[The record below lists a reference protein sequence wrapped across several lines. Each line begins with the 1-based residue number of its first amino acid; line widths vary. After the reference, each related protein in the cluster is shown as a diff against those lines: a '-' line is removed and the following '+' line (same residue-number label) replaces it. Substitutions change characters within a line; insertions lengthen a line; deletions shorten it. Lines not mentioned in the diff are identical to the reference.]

1 MFVNRAIAELAL
13 LTAAS
18 HNGPST
24 PGAVARHTTL
34 KPRST
39 DEVGVVSAAE

>member
-1 MFVNRAIAELAL
+1 VFVNRAIAELAL

-34 KPRST
+34 NLGLSPRSDFLT
-39 DEVGVVSAAE
+39 VS